1 MEANNLAVITVVKG
15 TQVNKCVKHFNAN
28 AEASTTL
35 CSGADNCN
43 LLVATLNKL
52 CVKLENIIGSDESEE
67 LSSLVNEG
75 EGEGGGVVEPD
86 TPPSTL

>member
-1 MEANNLAVITVVKG
+1 MRDESTWALSEHVV
-15 TQVNKCVKHFNAN
+15 
-28 AEASTTL
+28 EMRWP